1 MLLERRKESRRKDF
15 LCSPPTLHSSY
26 RYTIFVL
33 YCTRGGLLILVR
45 AFPANAAAFVGY
57 EWTIQLLDMLDKNT
71 MLPHQPAL

>member
-1 MLLERRKESRRKDF
+1 MQCYWSVEKSRVEKTF
-15 LCSPPTLHSSY
+15 CATPPTLHIS
-26 RYTIFVL
+26 YTIFVL